1 MTTKFRDAVATW
13 RATYDELH
21 TEDDSGIE
29 ILQAVILAAG
39 LGAAAVV
46 IVGAVTGAINGW
58 LGRIPL

>member
-1 MTTKFRDAVATW
+1 MTTKIRDAVATW

-21 TEDDSGIE
+21 TEADSGIE

-46 IVGAVTGAINGW
+46 IVGAVTGAIDGW
-58 LGRIPL
+58 LSRIPL

>member
-1 MTTKFRDAVATW
+1 MTAKIRHALASW
-13 RATYDELH
+13 RANYDVLH

-46 IVGAVTGAINGW
+46 IVGAVTGAIDGW
-58 LGRIPL
+58 LARIPL